1 MKDLNYSEILFKKI
15 TPYFR
20 KKPIDG
26 SNKTILVGVLL
37 NNEISKPS
45 PFPLDTAFD
54 RDIRIE
60 IGSRI

>member
-1 MKDLNYSEILFKKI
+1 LFKKI

-60 IGSRI
+60 IGSGI